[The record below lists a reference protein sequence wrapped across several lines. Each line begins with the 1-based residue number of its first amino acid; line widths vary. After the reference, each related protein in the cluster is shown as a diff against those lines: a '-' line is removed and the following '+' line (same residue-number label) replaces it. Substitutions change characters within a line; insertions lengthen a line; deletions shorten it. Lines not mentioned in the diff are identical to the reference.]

1 MTSQPDDLRRGEEL
15 DLALRALPRAA
26 AGADFQSTVLAQ
38 AKRAAT
44 RRGQVRRRWLSLAAG
59 VCVVVAGL
67 GAWRLDAAHDRAARR
82 AALVDEH
89 RRLQGELDE
98 LRALAEGRSLIHLG
112 GDAST
117 DLFLDLKTVPLGTA
131 AQRPANPTRSHG

>member
-1 MTSQPDDLRRGEEL
+1 MTSQPDDLRLAEEL
-15 DLALRALPRAA
+15 DVALRALPRAA
-26 AGADFQSTVLAQ
+26 AGADFQPTVLAQ

-44 RRGQVRRRWLSLAAG
+44 RRRQVRRRWLSWAAG

-67 GAWRLDAAHDRAARR
+67 GVWRLDAVHDRDARR

-89 RRLQGELDE
+89 RRLQAELDE
-98 LRALAEGRSLIHLG
+98 LRALTEGRSRIHLG
-112 GDAST
+112 GDASS

-131 AQRPANPTRSHG
+131 ARRPANPTRSQG